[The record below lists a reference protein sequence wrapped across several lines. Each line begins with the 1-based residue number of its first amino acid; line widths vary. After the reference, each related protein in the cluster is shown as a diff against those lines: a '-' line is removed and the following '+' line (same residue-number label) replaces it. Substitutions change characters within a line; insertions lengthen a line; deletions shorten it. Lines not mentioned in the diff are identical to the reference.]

1 MCCAQKITF
10 PAVCVCGVCLCVYQ
24 GVVDSSTDVE
34 LLWTEIKA
42 ARELLGHTEV
52 LRQGRLRD
60 MSVTVVGQQVNGL
73 CVCVSVLVS
82 VYSIFF
88 EHLT

>member
-1 MCCAQKITF
+1 M
-10 PAVCVCGVCLCVYQ
+10 
-24 GVVDSSTDVE
+24 DSSTDVE

>member
-1 MCCAQKITF
+1 M
-10 PAVCVCGVCLCVYQ
+10 CGVCLCVYQ

-73 CVCVSVLVS
+73 CVCVCQCWCLCTASFLN
-82 VYSIFF
+82 I
-88 EHLT
+88 